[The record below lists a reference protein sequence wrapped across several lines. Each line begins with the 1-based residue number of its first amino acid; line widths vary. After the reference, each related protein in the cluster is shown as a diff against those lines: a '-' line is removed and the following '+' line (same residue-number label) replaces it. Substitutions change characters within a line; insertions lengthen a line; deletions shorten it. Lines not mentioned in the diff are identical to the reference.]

1 MSFVSGLNLDKYS
14 SSFYAFLIELFEF
27 NVYFRFG
34 EKRVKSELQELKE
47 KHSKLTKTKS
57 DGWSMFEQTIIGGF
71 LHEYDHH
78 RNKIILVQLNTTFE
92 NYVMDF
98 SFRLLQKYPEML
110 DECQVKMSEVRT
122 KSIEDVIDTK
132 IEEFIRNQVMDNS
145 FKKIFE
151 NINKKFKI
159 SADIDSEIFNKLD
172 EFREIR
178 NLIVHRNC
186 IVDRK
191 FKDKYTNVRYKLGKK
206 LMIKNEY
213 LQDIEHL
220 IVKTIS
226 SFDQELIKKHSFL
239 IPKEI
244 ILGLPKDLDDK
255 FLEMFES

>member
-1 MSFVSGLNLDKYS
+1 MSNIMSFVSSLNLDKYS
-14 SSFYAFLIELFEF
+14 SSFYAFMIELFEF

-122 KSIEDVIDTK
+122 KSIEDVVDTK
-132 IEEFIRNQVMDNS
+132 IDWNYYDY
-145 FKKIFE
+145 
-151 NINKKFKI
+151 
-159 SADIDSEIFNKLD
+159 
-172 EFREIR
+172 
-178 NLIVHRNC
+178 LI
-186 IVDRK
+186 
-191 FKDKYTNVRYKLGKK
+191 TPL
-206 LMIKNEY
+206 
-213 LQDIEHL
+213 
-220 IVKTIS
+220 
-226 SFDQELIKKHSFL
+226 
-239 IPKEI
+239 
-244 ILGLPKDLDDK
+244 
-255 FLEMFES
+255 